1 MSDYADSPKGSRG
14 SLVSTIFC
22 MSGAAGLIYQVV
34 WTHDLILLF
43 GDTTEGIV
51 TTVSA
56 FLAGL
61 GAGAGIAGAL
71 VPRLR
76 RPIRLYVLIEILIG
90 AFALPM
96 PLVFNLIAVV
106 FRGTYL
112 TLSTPGVA
120 FIRFVLAFLALA
132 PVTTLM
138 GATLPV
144 LTRHIVRTSS
154 DVGPWI
160 GRLYSVNTIGAVLG
174 TLASGLVLIEL
185 IGLEVTTLVAVAC
198 NLTAAVGAAI
208 VARTYKGD
216 QATVPVP
223 TQARTRLN
231 DKQRSLLLLTF
242 VSGFVSLSFEILWN
256 RTLTQETGGIIY
268 YFVVIL
274 AIFLFGIAIGS
285 RVFQHWTYPISF
297 ALLGT
302 CLAAAGP
309 WPYFR
314 WYLATSWARRTS
326 KGW

>member
-1 MSDYADSPKGSRG
+1 MSHSADSSKGSYPR
-14 SLVSTIFC
+14 LVSTIFC
-22 MSGAAGLIYQVV
+22 VSGAAGLIYQVV

-61 GAGAGIAGAL
+61 GVGAGIAGAL

-76 RPIRLYVLIEILIG
+76 RPIRLYVLIELLIG

-96 PLVFNLIAVV
+96 PLVFNLIAVL
-106 FRGTYL
+106 FRGAYL
-112 TLSTPGVA
+112 TLSAPEVA
-120 FIRFVLAFLALA
+120 FTRFALAFLALA
-132 PVTTLM
+132 PATILM

-154 DVGPWI
+154 DVGSWI

-185 IGLEVTTLVAVAC
+185 IGLEATTFVAVAC
-198 NLTAAVGAAI
+198 NLTAAAGAAV
-208 VARTYKGD
+208 VARGHRGD
-216 QATVPVP
+216 QASVPVP
-223 TQARTRLN
+223 TGTRSRLN
-231 DKQRSLLLLTF
+231 RRQRALLLLTF
-242 VSGFVSLSFEILWN
+242 ISGFVSLSFEILWN

-274 AIFLFGIAIGS
+274 ALFLFGIAVGS

-297 ALLGT
+297 ALLGI
-302 CLAAAGP
+302 CLAAVGP

-314 WYLATSWARRTS
+314 
-326 KGW
+326 